1 MNKKAIL
8 FAVMLFALGWVSSI
22 IYGEVISSYGPVNH
36 PVSTQSSAVDLQKL
50 QGSASRDMPSP
61 SDWIKNGQIQVFND
75 EVVLKIKNAKW
86 AVFTDTKSMDPVIDS
101 TSKAIQIIPKNEND
115 IHVGD
120 IVAYKSSYENGTITH
135 RVAEIGHD
143 SKGWYAMLK
152 GDNNSYP
159 DPEKVRFGQIT
170 RVVVA
175 IIY

>member
-1 MNKKAIL
+1 MNKKAAI
-8 FAVMLFALGWVSSI
+8 FAVVLFALGWLGGMAYTGIISSLSSVDHPISTVSS
-22 IYGEVISSYGPVNH
+22 
-36 PVSTQSSAVDLQKL
+36 SADLQKL
-50 QGSASRDMPSP
+50 QSGASRDKISP
-61 SDWIKNGQIQVFND
+61 SNWVTNDQINVFND

-101 TSKAIQIIPKNEND
+101 TSKAIQIIPENEKD

-120 IVAYKSSYENGTITH
+120 IVAYKSSYANETITH
-135 RVAEIGHD
+135 RVTQIGND
-143 SKGWYAMLK
+143 SKGWYAIFK

-159 DPEKVRFGQIT
+159 DPEKVRFEQVT